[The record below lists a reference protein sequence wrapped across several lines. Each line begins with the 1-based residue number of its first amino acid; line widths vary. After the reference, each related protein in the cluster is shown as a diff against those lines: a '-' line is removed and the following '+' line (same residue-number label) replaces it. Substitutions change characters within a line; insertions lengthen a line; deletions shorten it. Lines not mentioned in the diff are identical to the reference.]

1 MEIGWEEKKERIIGI
16 DLGTSNSAAAVITS
30 GKPEIIRGAE
40 GKTLHG
46 KAFPSVVAFMKD
58 GGVIVGELARRQAV
72 ANPEATITAFKR
84 KMGTHHV
91 YNVFGKEYT
100 PQEISSLLLKKI
112 KADAGAF
119 LGESIS
125 KAVITVPAY
134 FNDSQRSATK
144 RAGELADLEV
154 VRIINEPTA
163 ASLAYGLD
171 RRGPR
176 RKVLVFDLGGGTL
189 DVTILE
195 FGGGVFEVK
204 STSGDTQLG
213 GTDMDR
219 ILVLHVL
226 DEFRGRTK
234 IELSTDP
241 MAVAR
246 VREAVELAKIK
257 LSTEEEAEIDIP
269 FVAHSESL
277 SMRLRRSELEQLV
290 GPIVNR
296 CRGPLLQALSD
307 AKLKPSDVDNVILV
321 GGPTRMPVVRRFV
334 EEIMGKEAEKG
345 IDPME
350 CVAIGA
356 AIQGAVLTG
365 ELQDILLLDVTP
377 LSLGIETFGGLM
389 NVIIGRNTTI
399 PTRAGEMF
407 TTAVDNQREVLIHV
421 LQGERELA
429 EDNFSLGKFSI
440 ELEPASA
447 GVPRIGVQF
456 TIDADGILHVLARD
470 VRTGKESVV
479 KIKSAVDVSDE
490 HVQQMVKESVEHALQ
505 DVQQR
510 QWIETKLNAETIL
523 RATSRGLAECGGKLD
538 EKEVEAIQEAVKEV
552 YAMMETN
559 DIVKLKGATEKLD
572 KATQRLA
579 AIMFE
584 QVVKEKLGQ
593 ESTQS

>member
-84 KMGTHHV
+84 KMGTRHV
-91 YNVFGKEYT
+91 YSVFGKEYT

-584 QVVKEKLGQ
+584 QVVKEKLGH

>member
-584 QVVKEKLGQ
+584 QVVKEKLGH